1 MIHLRRKEDVL
12 KLWCS
17 VEPYRSFPCATI
29 AWRLLPAIENYQYRA
44 FYKGDECVGLVTW
57 AFMTR
62 EEFDSRDYSGPE
74 IFARDDG
81 EMLVVVDMIAS
92 GGRSDVLS
100 ISRDMQRYLYNCYPM
115 VSRIYG
121 HRGKRVG
128 FFANKGRSDEVH
140 AA

>member
-1 MIHLRRKEDVL
+1 MIHLRRKEDAL

-17 VEPYRSFPCATI
+17 VEPYRGFPCSTI
-29 AWRLLPAIENYQYRA
+29 AWRLLPAIENDQYRV
-44 FYKGDECVGLVTW
+44 FYKGNDCFGLVTW
-57 AFMTR
+57 AFMTQ

-74 IFARDDG
+74 IFARQNG

-92 GGRSDVLS
+92 GGLSDVLS
-100 ISRDMQRYLYNCYPM
+100 ISREMQGYLYNCYPM

-128 FFANKGRSDEVH
+128 FFANKGRSDEIH